1 MGRVALCACARSG
14 LRGASKATSGSLRR
28 RLGNAMLALD
38 CCESAAV
45 EIVDVAAYLQLA
57 LVIDKGRLIGQVD
70 PDRHRLERDL
80 VLGAAV
86 HAPDLL
92 GRPLLIRARDVER
105 TSAYFGA

>member
-28 RLGNAMLALD
+28 RLGDAMLALD

-80 VLGAAV
+80 LLGAAV
-86 HAPDLL
+86 DAPDLL
-92 GRPLLIRARDVER
+92 CGPMLVGARDVGENLGIFR
-105 TSAYFGA
+105 